1 MSWSKVE
8 EYKKRNKWKKPL
20 LGIIGAAAFVMLAS
34 YTVKAEEIVDQDEE
48 VISDTVGIVEDEGTS
63 FIETEDTEETVETPE
78 RVEKPDAEAVE
89 DNTEDLNSQ
98 VKEEENT
105 IEKGWISENGSKYYL
120 DEKGERC
127 TGWLLQDEGWYY
139 LDAEKDGAMFDAG
152 WKYINS
158 RWYYF
163 NDNGVMKTGWLYYGE
178 HWYYLSSYGD
188 MSVDEW
194 DYINSKWYYFYDS
207 GVMETGWTY
216 YKNRWYYLS
225 PYGDMSVNEWDY
237 INSKWY
243 HFYDSGVMETGW
255 TYYKNNWYYLS
266 PYGDMSVNE
275 WNYINSNWYHFDQ
288 NGIMQTGWFLY
299 NGNWYYLYPANNN
312 AGKSIGTM
320 AQNTTIDG
328 IYYIDSFGCM
338 IQQQTLCQFL
348 GIDGQYYYN
357 FLKTHIADKTY
368 IGTTYS
374 NDGYKDGAN
383 GFSGWINSA
392 GSGMNCEGFVDNVL
406 KQCGASHPMSV
417 PAGGKGWVSYNNHYG
432 LPFYDY
438 SSKADM
444 LASGIL
450 EYGDI
455 IWMFDTSGPN
465 SISSIHHI
473 GIFVGSNPY
482 DDQLWH
488 SLSAISNLYGTTIN
502 GNQVSKIVPA
512 ASGCKV
518 WCVIKAGAIKT
529 P

>member
-105 IEKGWISENGSKYYL
+105 IEKGWVSENGSKYYL

-127 TGWLLQDEGWYY
+127 TGWLLQDESWYY

-225 PYGDMSVNEWDY
+225 PYGDMSVNEW
-237 INSKWY
+237 
-243 HFYDSGVMETGW
+243 
-255 TYYKNNWYYLS
+255 
-266 PYGDMSVNE
+266 
-275 WNYINSNWYHFDQ
+275 NYINSNWYHFDQ

-328 IYYIDSFGCM
+328 YFISQD
-338 IQQQTLCQFL
+338 
-348 GIDGQYYYN
+348 GIWINDEAYQGAYSVLNQVGWNLWSAYN
-357 FLKTHIADKTY
+357 WSANLPY
-368 IGTTYS
+368 VNYS
-374 NDGYKDGAN
+374 NDPSPGSRDFAIHGFQTKTGDCYVMAATFYYMAKALGYDAHQIAGYVPLRGGGQGVHSWVEIDMDGSTYVFDPDFTHETKRN
-383 GFSGWINSA
+383 GYQITYGMSGTWRYSNYYR
-392 GSGMNCEGFVDNVL
+392 MN
-406 KQCGASHPMSV
+406 
-417 PAGGKGWVSYNNHYG
+417 
-432 LPFYDY
+432 
-438 SSKADM
+438 
-444 LASGIL
+444 
-450 EYGDI
+450 
-455 IWMFDTSGPN
+455 
-465 SISSIHHI
+465 
-473 GIFVGSNPY
+473 
-482 DDQLWH
+482 
-488 SLSAISNLYGTTIN
+488 
-502 GNQVSKIVPA
+502 
-512 ASGCKV
+512 
-518 WCVIKAGAIKT
+518 
-529 P
+529 